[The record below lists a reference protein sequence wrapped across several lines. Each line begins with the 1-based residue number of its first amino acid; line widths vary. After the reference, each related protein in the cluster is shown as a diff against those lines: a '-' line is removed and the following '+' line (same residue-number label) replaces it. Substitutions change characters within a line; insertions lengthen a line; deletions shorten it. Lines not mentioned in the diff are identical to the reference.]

1 MGRTYTS
8 LTYHIVFSTKY
19 RQSLILPDFQEEL
32 YRYIGGIIRS
42 KEGVQLEIG
51 GTMDHV
57 HIMAALPAKI
67 SVSDMLRF
75 IKTNSSSWVNQR
87 PGMENQQKFEWQPGF
102 GAFTVSHSGKEKL
115 RAYIQNQKQHHAKK
129 TYKDEFLAI
138 LVAHGIEYD
147 PKLVFEDEHYG

>member
-19 RQSLILPDFQEEL
+19 RQSLILPDFEEEL

-75 IKTNSSSWVNQR
+75 IKTNSSNWLNQR

-102 GAFTVSHSGKEKL
+102 GAFTVSYS
-115 RAYIQNQKQHHAKK
+115 
-129 TYKDEFLAI
+129 
-138 LVAHGIEYD
+138 
-147 PKLVFEDEHYG
+147 

>member
-102 GAFTVSHSGKEKL
+102 GAFTVSYSGKKNCGPISKIKSSIML
-115 RAYIQNQKQHHAKK
+115 RKRTK
-129 TYKDEFLAI
+129 TNF
-138 LVAHGIEYD
+138 
-147 PKLVFEDEHYG
+147 